1 MNKGKIIRAKEVFK
15 GMKTVE
21 QRDFTRNARLKD

>member
-21 QRDFTRNARLKD
+21 QRDLPEMLG